1 MKTPELVV
9 VGTSL
14 GGLRALQILLG
25 AMPKTFARPIVVVQH
40 RGRGLDGALAGLLAE
55 SCPLPVCE
63 PEDKDVL
70 VGGRVYVAPGDYHL
84 LIEPGSIA
92 LSTEGAVQHARPSI
106 DVLFESA
113 ADAYGDG
120 VLAVVLTG
128 ASSDGAA
135 GVAEVK
141 RQGGRVIVEDPR
153 TAESRMM
160 PASAIAAANVD
171 YVLPLEAIAGQV
183 VALCANVE
191 PSRG

>member
-1 MKTPELVV
+1 
-9 VGTSL
+9 
-14 GGLRALQILLG
+14 LRALQIVLG
-25 AMPKTFARPIVVVQH
+25 ALPKEFTRPIVVVQH
-40 RGRGLDGALAGLLAE
+40 RGRGLDGALAGLLAGH
-55 SCPLPVCE
+55 CALPVCE
-63 PEDKDVL
+63 PEDKEVL
-70 VGGRVYVAPGDYHL
+70 AGGRVYVAPGDYHL

-135 GVAEVK
+135 GVVEVK
-141 RQGGRVIVEDPR
+141 RQGGCVIVEDPK
-153 TAESRMM
+153 TAESRTM

-171 YVLPLEAIAGQV
+171 FVLPLEEIAGQV
-183 VALCANVE
+183 VALCENVE
-191 PSRG
+191 PARG